1 MTQGFRV
8 HILTPRAR
16 PGEVGLDDLYD
27 GIIAT
32 PPERGQARH
41 MMDDELHLIH
51 RSWYKA
57 LRMMQRM
64 GCIEW
69 SVSLEV
75 EDLPADRRT
84 VSRPRASNGFS
95 ER

>member
-8 HILTPRAR
+8 HILTPRHR
-16 PGEVGLDDLYD
+16 PDAVGLDVLYD

-69 SVSLEV
+69 KVSVEV
-75 EDLPADRRT
+75 TDLPADPRTGFRR
-84 VSRPRASNGFS
+84 PASS
-95 ER
+95 EF